1 MSFKHL
7 IDEIMLLAG
16 DYHTLEVNRVS
27 DYGLYLID
35 KDEEEVL
42 LPNRFVSLENKLGD
56 MIRVFVY
63 HDSEDRIVAS
73 TETPTI
79 VVDQVASLKVV
90 DQTPHGAFLDWGLM
104 GKDIFL
110 PNRNMIGRVEV
121 GQPCVVGAY
130 RDNITGRAVVTMA
143 LKNFISND
151 TIVVKP
157 RQQVEILVAQETPL
171 GFRVI
176 VEGKNWGI
184 IYSNQIFTRVE
195 VGDVMTGFV
204 RKITDDDRIDISLQM
219 EGYDQVK
226 DSASKL
232 IELMDKN
239 GGELP
244 IGDNS
249 EPDTIR
255 KITQM
260 SKKVFKRS
268 VGYLLKS
275 GDIDASPS
283 KIRLIKK

>member
-1 MSFKHL
+1 
-7 IDEIMLLAG
+7 MLLAG

-42 LPNRFVSLENKLGD
+42 LPNRFVSLENKVGD
-56 MIRVFVY
+56 MIRVFIY

-151 TIVVKP
+151 IIDVRP
-157 RQQVEILVAQETPL
+157 RQKVEILVAQETPL

-176 VEGKNWGI
+176 VEGKNWGVL
-184 IYSNQIFTRVE
+184 YNNQIFSRVE
-195 VGDVMTGFV
+195 VGDTLTGFV
-204 RKITDDDRIDISLQM
+204 RKITDDDRIDINLQM

-226 DSASKL
+226 DSALKL
-232 IELMDKN
+232 IDLMDKN

-249 EPDTIR
+249 DPDAIR
-255 KITQM
+255 VMTQM

-275 GDIDASPS
+275 GDVDASPS
-283 KIRLIKK
+283 KIRLIRK

>member
-1 MSFKHL
+1 
-7 IDEIMLLAG
+7 MLLAG
-16 DYHTLEVNRVS
+16 EYHTLEVNRVS

-42 LPNRFVSLENKLGD
+42 LPNRFVSLEDKVGD

-79 VVDQVASLKVV
+79 VVGQVASLKIV
-90 DQTPHGAFLDWGLM
+90 DKTPHGAFLDWGLM

-110 PNRNMIGRVEV
+110 PNRNMIGRAEV
-121 GQPCVVGAY
+121 GDNCVVGAY
-130 RDNITGRAVVTMA
+130 NDNITGRAVVTMA

-151 TIVVKP
+151 DITVSL
-157 RQQVEILVAQETPL
+157 RQKVEILVAQETAL

-176 VEGKNWGI
+176 IEGKHWGVL
-184 IYSNQIFTRVE
+184 YNNQIFTRVE
-195 VGDVMTGFV
+195 VGDTLTGFV
-204 RKITDDDRIDISLQM
+204 RKITPDDRIDINLQM

-226 DSASKL
+226 DSALKL
-232 IELMDKN
+232 DELMDKN
-239 GGELP
+239 GGELL
-244 IGDNS
+244 IGDS
-249 EPDTIR
+249 SDPDKI
-255 KITQM
+255 KSITQM

-275 GDIDASPS
+275 GDVDVSPD
-283 KIRLIKK
+283 KIRLIRR

>member
-1 MSFKHL
+1 
-7 IDEIMLLAG
+7 MLLAG

-56 MIRVFVY
+56 MIRVFIY

>member
-1 MSFKHL
+1 
-7 IDEIMLLAG
+7 MLLAG

-104 GKDIFL
+104 GKDMFL

>member
-1 MSFKHL
+1 
-7 IDEIMLLAG
+7 MLLAG

>member
-1 MSFKHL
+1 
-7 IDEIMLLAG
+7 MLLAG

-42 LPNRFVSLENKLGD
+42 LPNRFVSLENKVGD
-56 MIRVFVY
+56 MIRVFIY

-151 TIVVKP
+151 IIDVRP
-157 RQQVEILVAQETPL
+157 RQKVEILVAQETPL

-176 VEGKNWGI
+176 VEGKNWGAL
-184 IYSNQIFTRVE
+184 SNNQIFSRVE
-195 VGDVMTGFV
+195 VGDTLTGSV
-204 RKITDDDRIDISLQM
+204 RKITDDDRIDINLQM

-226 DSASKL
+226 DSALKL
-232 IELMDKN
+232 IDLMDKN

-249 EPDTIR
+249 DPDAIR
-255 KITQM
+255 VMTQM

-275 GDIDASPS
+275 GDVDASPS
-283 KIRLIKK
+283 KIRLIRK

>member
-1 MSFKHL
+1 
-7 IDEIMLLAG
+7 MLLAG
-16 DYHTLEVNRVS
+16 EYHTLEVNRVS

-42 LPNRFVSLENKLGD
+42 LPNRFASLENKIGD

-110 PNRNMIGRVEV
+110 PNRNMIGRVEI

-151 TIVVKP
+151 IIDVRP
-157 RQQVEILVAQETPL
+157 RQKVEILVAQETPL

-176 VEGKNWGI
+176 IEGKNWGVL
-184 IYSNQIFTRVE
+184 YNNQIFSRVE
-195 VGDVMTGFV
+195 VGDTLTGFV
-204 RKITDDDRIDISLQM
+204 RKITDDDRIDVNLQM

-226 DSASKL
+226 ESALKL
-232 IELMDKN
+232 IDLMDKN
-239 GGELP
+239 GGELA

-249 EPDTIR
+249 DPETVR
-255 KITQM
+255 RVTQM

-283 KIRLIKK
+283 KIRLIRK

>member
-1 MSFKHL
+1 
-7 IDEIMLLAG
+7 MLLAG
-16 DYHTLEVNRVS
+16 EYHTLEVNRVS

-42 LPNRFVSLENKLGD
+42 LPNRFTSLENKLGD

-110 PNRNMIGRVEV
+110 PNRNMIGRVDV

-151 TIVVKP
+151 IIDLRP
-157 RQQVEILVAQETPL
+157 RQKVEILVAQETPL

-176 VEGKNWGI
+176 IEGKNWGVL
-184 IYSNQIFTRVE
+184 YNNQIFSRVE
-195 VGDVMTGFV
+195 VGDTLTAYI
-204 RKITDDDRIDISLQM
+204 RKITEDNRIDVNLQM

-226 DSASKL
+226 DSALKL

-239 GGELP
+239 GGELL
-244 IGDNS
+244 IGDGS
-249 EPDTIR
+249 EPEAIR
-255 KITQM
+255 AITQM

-275 GDIDASPS
+275 GDVDVSPS
-283 KIRLIKK
+283 KIKLIKR